1 MVRRSRHP
9 AIPRVPYLISRPAA
23 LRLRGPTECEPVR
36 GSCRPG
42 KAQPPPGKI
51 KGTEPEI
58 SPGGAALAGRSEMQP
73 RDIKRLAAVAH
84 NTQQHQEQVD
94 EVQIQR

>member
-1 MVRRSRHP
+1 MNHP
-9 AIPRVPYLISRPAA
+9 TLWGQSI
-23 LRLRGPTECEPVR
+23 RLRGPTECEPVR

-51 KGTEPEI
+51 KGTVPEI
-58 SPGGAALAGRSEMQP
+58 SPGGATLAGRSEMQP
-73 RDIKRLAAVAH
+73 CDIKRLAAVAH

>member
-1 MVRRSRHP
+1 MH
-9 AIPRVPYLISRPAA
+9 
-23 LRLRGPTECEPVR
+23 GPTERKPVR

-51 KGTEPEI
+51 KGTVSEI

-73 RDIKRLAAVAH
+73 LDIKRLAAVAH